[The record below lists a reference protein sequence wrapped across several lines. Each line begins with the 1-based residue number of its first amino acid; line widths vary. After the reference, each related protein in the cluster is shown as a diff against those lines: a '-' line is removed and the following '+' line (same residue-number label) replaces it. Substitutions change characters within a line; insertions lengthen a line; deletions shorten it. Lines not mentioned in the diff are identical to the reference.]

1 MLSLRMAKLAYVEAM
16 MTQHSLFLCLVA
28 EKGHTFHMPPQGKN
42 VNKQKPL

>member
-16 MTQHSLFLCLVA
+16 AAQPSLSLCLVA
-28 EKGHTFHMPPQGKN
+28 EKGRTFLMPPQGKK